1 MNAVPGAEIV
11 KRPATPRQDGWETR
25 EGLVEA
31 GMDTFGGQ
39 RVRGLDTGHLG
50 PCSCPQDRPSSS
62 CPAVRN
68 MAPGA
73 VFVSQGRIPS
83 SFSSFL
89 FFWCGYNLLSLSGN
103 SGRKSSATQS
113 YKCMLGLSVS
123 PQSHQT
129 LTWTTSSLTCVR
141 GHFYA
146 CVYTRGLGT
155 QTASQHNILTRK
167 NSPCFLVHLTGFGP
181 RVSGSRARCP
191 PYSGV
196 VFLTA
201 G

>member
-1 MNAVPGAEIV
+1 MCVAWIPDTWGRVHVRRIGHPP
-11 KRPATPRQDGWETR
+11 PALPSGIWP
-25 EGLVEA
+25 L
-31 GMDTFGGQ
+31 GQ
-39 RVRGLDTGHLG
+39 Y
-50 PCSCPQDRPSSS
+50 SCR
-62 CPAVRN
+62 
-68 MAPGA
+68 
-73 VFVSQGRIPS
+73 QGRIPS
-83 SFSSFL
+83 SFCFFVFL
-89 FFWCGYNLLSLSGN
+89 FWCGYTLLSLSGN

-123 PQSHQT
+123 PQSHRT

-181 RVSGSRARCP
+181 RVSGSRFRCL